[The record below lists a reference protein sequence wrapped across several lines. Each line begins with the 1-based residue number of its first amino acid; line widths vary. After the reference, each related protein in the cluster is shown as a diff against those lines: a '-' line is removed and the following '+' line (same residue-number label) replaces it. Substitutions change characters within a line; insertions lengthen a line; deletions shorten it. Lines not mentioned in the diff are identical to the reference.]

1 MIFYFS
7 GTGNSKWIAS
17 KVATYQNEK
26 LISIAEEMIDLT
38 NTFQY
43 SLEDSNLTFCEDSV
57 KNKQSL
63 YKWLYETYENDLFS
77 YGIAFGI
84 SKELL
89 EDAIHDVFLHLYER
103 EHKLWESQNMKFYLL
118 NCLKNRIR
126 TIKKKEM
133 NTEFLEEGSDNYSFL
148 IEVNGFELID
158 EEKERAAM
166 QKQLK
171 KMLDSLTD
179 RQREAVYLRYTQG
192 LSYEEIGKLMGIQ
205 PKAAQK
211 LVYRAIE
218 QMRKIQPQIIYF
230 FLFGYFL

>member
-1 MIFYFS
+1 M
-7 GTGNSKWIAS
+7 
-17 KVATYQNEK
+17 
-26 LISIAEEMIDLT
+26 
-38 NTFQY
+38 
-43 SLEDSNLTFCEDSV
+43 

-133 NTEFLEEGSDNYSFL
+133 NTEFLEEGSDNYS
-148 IEVNGFELID
+148 
-158 EEKERAAM
+158 
-166 QKQLK
+166 LK

-179 RQREAVYLRYTQG
+179 RQREAVYLRYNQG

>member
-1 MIFYFS
+1 M
-7 GTGNSKWIAS
+7 
-17 KVATYQNEK
+17 
-26 LISIAEEMIDLT
+26 
-38 NTFQY
+38 
-43 SLEDSNLTFCEDSV
+43 

-179 RQREAVYLRYTQG
+179 RQRRLYIFV
-192 LSYEEIGKLMGIQ
+192 I
-205 PKAAQK
+205 PKDLA
-211 LVYRAIE
+211 
-218 QMRKIQPQIIYF
+218 MRKS
-230 FLFGYFL
+230 GN

>member
-1 MIFYFS
+1 M
-7 GTGNSKWIAS
+7 
-17 KVATYQNEK
+17 
-26 LISIAEEMIDLT
+26 
-38 NTFQY
+38 
-43 SLEDSNLTFCEDSV
+43 

-158 EEKERAAM
+158 EEKESQNDSKKTWELSDEEKERAAM

>member
-1 MIFYFS
+1 
-7 GTGNSKWIAS
+7 
-17 KVATYQNEK
+17 
-26 LISIAEEMIDLT
+26 
-38 NTFQY
+38 
-43 SLEDSNLTFCEDSV
+43 
-57 KNKQSL
+57 
-63 YKWLYETYENDLFS
+63 
-77 YGIAFGI
+77 
-84 SKELL
+84 
-89 EDAIHDVFLHLYER
+89 
-103 EHKLWESQNMKFYLL
+103 
-118 NCLKNRIR
+118 
-126 TIKKKEM
+126 M

>member
-1 MIFYFS
+1 MYFYPWLCCWC
-7 GTGNSKWIAS
+7 GNLQNNHKGLNPQNGNSP
-17 KVATYQNEK
+17 
-26 LISIAEEMIDLT
+26 LL
-38 NTFQY
+38 FQ
-43 SLEDSNLTFCEDSV
+43 LKKFHRT
-57 KNKQSL
+57 
-63 YKWLYETYENDLFS
+63 
-77 YGIAFGI
+77 
-84 SKELL
+84 
-89 EDAIHDVFLHLYER
+89 AI
-103 EHKLWESQNMKFYLL
+103 
-118 NCLKNRIR
+118 
-126 TIKKKEM
+126 EM

>member
-1 MIFYFS
+1 MMIPEKEETILLKNFNRRIEKDF
-7 GTGNSKWIAS
+7 G
-17 KVATYQNEK
+17 KV
-26 LISIAEEMIDLT
+26 
-38 NTFQY
+38 Y
-43 SLEDSNLTFCEDSV
+43 SLF
-57 KNKQSL
+57 
-63 YKWLYETYENDLFS
+63 YNDLF
-77 YGIAFGI
+77 YFTA
-84 SKELL
+84 KLYQHTEV
-89 EDAIHDVFLHLYER
+89 EPRDAIHDVFLHLYER

>member
-1 MIFYFS
+1 MII
-7 GTGNSKWIAS
+7 T
-17 KVATYQNEK
+17 
-26 LISIAEEMIDLT
+26 IS
-38 NTFQY
+38 Y
-43 SLEDSNLTFCEDSV
+43 SLEDRILTFCEDSV

-63 YKWLYETYENDLFS
+63 YRWLYETYENDLFS

>member
-1 MIFYFS
+1 MII
-7 GTGNSKWIAS
+7 TI
-17 KVATYQNEK
+17 
-26 LISIAEEMIDLT
+26 
-38 NTFQY
+38 QY
-43 SLEDSNLTFCEDSV
+43 SLEDRILTFCEDSV

-171 KMLDSLTD
+171 RCWIALQTGNGRLYIF
-179 RQREAVYLRYTQG
+179 V
-192 LSYEEIGKLMGIQ
+192 I
-205 PKAAQK
+205 PKDLA
-211 LVYRAIE
+211 
-218 QMRKIQPQIIYF
+218 MRKS
-230 FLFGYFL
+230 GN

>member
-1 MIFYFS
+1 M
-7 GTGNSKWIAS
+7 
-17 KVATYQNEK
+17 
-26 LISIAEEMIDLT
+26 
-38 NTFQY
+38 
-43 SLEDSNLTFCEDSV
+43 

-89 EDAIHDVFLHLYER
+89 EDAIHDVFLHLYE
-103 EHKLWESQNMKFYLL
+103 
-118 NCLKNRIR
+118 NRIR

>member
-1 MIFYFS
+1 M
-7 GTGNSKWIAS
+7 
-17 KVATYQNEK
+17 
-26 LISIAEEMIDLT
+26 
-38 NTFQY
+38 
-43 SLEDSNLTFCEDSV
+43 

-118 NCLKNRIR
+118 N
-126 TIKKKEM
+126 
-133 NTEFLEEGSDNYSFL
+133 SDNYSFL